1 MPVRAFIAVEVPL
14 SQLKGIEEVIQ
25 SLTSIPGLKCVE
37 RKNIHITIRFLGDVS
52 EPLLSAIESSISDS
66 IQGIPDFQIQ
76 VSGLGAFPSDRD
88 IRVVRA
94 KAVSQQLEDIA
105 TGINVSIDKLGLKA
119 DKPFTPHITL
129 ARLKM
134 RQFERACK
142 EVIAKYKTSEF
153 GSYSA
158 SSVKL
163 KKSTLTP
170 EGPIYDDLRIWALP
184 PSPENQTQ

>member
-1 MPVRAFIAVEVPL
+1 MPVRAFIAVEVPIA
-14 SQLKGIEEVIQ
+14 QLKGIEEVLQ
-25 SLTSIPGLKCVE
+25 SLTAIPGLKCVE

-52 EPLLSAIESSISDS
+52 EPLLSAIESSMSDS
-66 IQGIPDFQIQ
+66 LQGVTDFPIQ

-88 IRVVRA
+88 IRVVWA
-94 KAVSQQLEDIA
+94 KAVSLQLEEMA
-105 TGINVSIDKLGLKA
+105 TKLNVSIDKLGIKA

-142 EVIAKYKTSEF
+142 EAISKYKTSEF
-153 GSYSA
+153 GSYNA

-170 EGPIYDDLRIWALP
+170 VGPIYEDLKVWMLT
-184 PSPENQTQ
+184 PSSGTQTQ

>member
-14 SQLKGIEEVIQ
+14 SQLKGIEEVIL

-52 EPLLSAIESSISDS
+52 EPLLSAIESSISES
-66 IQGIPDFQIQ
+66 LQGISDFQIQ

-88 IRVVRA
+88 IRVVWA

-105 TGINVSIDKLGLKA
+105 TKINVSIDKLGIKA

-142 EVIAKYKTSEF
+142 EVISKYKASEF

-170 EGPIYDDLRIWALP
+170 EGPIYDDLRVWALP
-184 PSPENQTQ
+184 TFPGAQTQ